1 MGELGFIFIVPAMLF
16 MIVVA
21 PIWLV
26 MHYRHKQRT
35 AGFLSATER
44 EELDDLVAA
53 AETMRE
59 RIEVLESILDAETPA
74 WRQRAER

>member
-1 MGELGFIFIVPAMLF
+1 MEELIPIFVIPSILF
-16 MIVVA
+16 LTVVA
-21 PIWLV
+21 PIWIV
-26 MHYRHKQRT
+26 KHYRHKQRT

-44 EELDDLVAA
+44 EELEDLVAA

-59 RIEVLESILDAETPA
+59 RIEVLESILDAETPT